1 MTSEILVTKLFI
13 PKTRPELVSRP
24 RLIEQLDRG
33 LYRKLT
39 LISAPAGFGKT
50 TLVVDWL
57 EGSRRGSQQAGST
70 NGRVAWLSI
79 DERDNDLARFLTYLI
94 TTLVQAGAINPAFG
108 ERTLAKLQS
117 SHSPSI
123 ESILVPLINE
133 IAASPGS
140 TRFVLDD
147 YHLIDIQPI
156 HDAIGFLLDNLP
168 PQLHLVIATREDPL
182 LPLSLLRARGQL
194 TELRAIDLRFTSNEV
209 TEFLNQVMRLNLSPE
224 NITALEKRTEG
235 WIAGLHLAAISIHG
249 HADATDFIKSF
260 TGSHRLVLDY
270 LIEEVLNQQPK
281 EIQNFLL
288 QTAILEQLT
297 GPLCDAVRFGA
308 DDIPAEQE
316 DGQTILEKLDRLSL
330 FIVPLDAERRWYR
343 YHHLFADLL
352 RKRLHQTQREII
364 PTLHNRA
371 SDWYAQNDRLANA
384 IRHSLA
390 SENFIRAADLIE
402 LAWPSMNRSYQ
413 SVTWLGWAK
422 ALPDV
427 LVSSRPILST
437 ACGWA
442 SLDIGDLVA
451 ADLCFRH
458 AEEWLDML
466 GNPKEG
472 LEIQTDKI
480 AEANAE
486 QLRSLSISIANGRA
500 YLAQALGDTAGTL
513 KHTQRAA
520 NLLRKDEYFERGL
533 SDVLTGFA
541 YWASGDLD
549 AAHKAVADSIR
560 NMKLAGKIA
569 FMISFTS
576 YLADIMIAQGRISD
590 TTSIYLQLLDYAT
603 DRGEIEVQETAV
615 LHLGL
620 SELYLEQ
627 GDMEAARWHLQRG
640 REMGDQPT
648 IPPWYRHWIFAQVRI
663 MGIQGNLD
671 GVLELLNGAE
681 RLYYRHPIPDV
692 RPLKAL
698 IARVCIA
705 QGKLAEARIWANE
718 QNLSVDDDLSYLHEF
733 EHLTLARLLI
743 AQYKRDHLDGTIHDA
758 MRLLERLLK
767 AAEEGKR
774 ERSVIEILVLQ
785 ALAFDALGD
794 FTAALQPL
802 RRALILA
809 EPEGYCQLF
818 LDEGPPLAHLLYQ
831 LLPQGDTSACVQR
844 LLAAFPVV
852 ETEQAAPPKTQVPG
866 LELIEPLSE
875 RELEVLGLISEG
887 LTNLEIASQLYL
899 SLNTVKAHTRNIYGK
914 LGVSSRTQAGARAR
928 ALGII
933 TST

>member
-13 PKTRPELVSRP
+13 PKARPELVSRS

-57 EGSRRGSQQAGST
+57 QSSRHGSPQAESG

-79 DERDNDLARFLTYLI
+79 DEGDNDLARFLTYFIASLI
-94 TTLVQAGAINPAFG
+94 QAGAINATFG
-108 ERTLAKLQS
+108 ERALARLQ
-117 SHSPSI
+117 PSQAPPI
-123 ESILVPLINE
+123 ESILVPIINE
-133 IAASPGS
+133 IAASPGR
-140 TRFVLDD
+140 TLFVLDD

-156 HDAIGFLLDNLP
+156 HNAIGFLLDNLP

-182 LPLSLLRARGQL
+182 LPLSRLRARGQL
-194 TELRAIDLRFTSNEV
+194 TELRATDLRFNASEV
-209 TEFLNQVMRLNLSPE
+209 TEFLNQVMCLNLSAA

-235 WIAGLHLAAISIHG
+235 WIAGLQLAAISIHG
-249 HADATDFIKSF
+249 HADAAEFIKSF
-260 TGSHRLVLDY
+260 TGSHRLILDY

-288 QTAILEQLT
+288 QTAILDRLT

-308 DDIPAEQE
+308 DDIPAGQE
-316 DGQTILEKLDRLSL
+316 DGQAILEKLDRLSL
-330 FIVPLDAERRWYR
+330 FIGPLDTEGRWYR
-343 YHHLFADLL
+343 YHHLFTDLL
-352 RKRLHQTQREII
+352 RKRLYQTQRDII
-364 PTLHNRA
+364 PALHNQA
-371 SDWYAQNDRLANA
+371 SEWYEQNDRLADA
-384 IRHSLA
+384 IRHALA
-390 SENFIRAADLIE
+390 AENHIRAADLIE

-422 ALPDV
+422 ALPDE
-427 LVSSRPILST
+427 LVHSRPMLST

-442 SLDIGDLVA
+442 SLDIGDLQA
-451 ADLCFRH
+451 ADHCFQH
-458 AEEWLDML
+458 AEEWLDTVR
-466 GNPKEG
+466 NPKEG
-472 LEIQTDKI
+472 FDLQADKMTAPF
-480 AEANAE
+480 AEK
-486 QLRSLSISIANGRA
+486 LRSLSISIANGRA
-500 YLAQALGDTAGTL
+500 YLAQALGDITATL
-513 KHTQRAA
+513 KYTQRATSF
-520 NLLRKDEYFERGL
+520 LRKDEYFERGL
-533 SDVLTGFA
+533 SDVLAGFA
-541 YWASGDLD
+541 YWASGDLE
-549 AAHKAVADSIR
+549 AAHRAVADSIL
-560 NMKLAGKIA
+560 NMKQADKIT

-576 YLADIMIAQGRISD
+576 YLTDIMVAQGRLND
-590 TTSIYLQLLDYAT
+590 TIDTYWQLLEFAT
-603 DRGEIEVQETAV
+603 HRGEIDVQETAV

-620 SELYLEQ
+620 SEQYLER
-627 GDMEAARWHLQRG
+627 GDMEAARRHLQRSQELG
-640 REMGDQPT
+640 EQPA
-648 IPPWYRHWIFAQVRI
+648 IPPWYRHWIYAQARMMEV
-663 MGIQGNLD
+663 QGDLD
-671 GVLELLNGAE
+671 GVLELLKGSE
-681 RLYYRHPIPDV
+681 QRYYRHPIPDV
-692 RPLKAL
+692 RPLAAL
-698 IARVCIA
+698 LARVWIVM
-705 QGKLAEARIWANE
+705 GKLTEAGHWADE
-718 QNLSVDDDLSYLHEF
+718 RGLSLDDDLSFLHEF

-743 AQYKRDHLDGTIHDA
+743 AKYRREHVDSCIYDA

-794 FTAALQPL
+794 ATAALQPL
-802 RRALILA
+802 RRALNLA

-818 LDEGPPLAHLLYQ
+818 VDEGPPLAHLLYQ
-831 LLPQGDTSACVQR
+831 LLPQGDTSAYVQR

-875 RELEVLGLISEG
+875 RELEVLHLISEG

-928 ALGII
+928 ALRII
-933 TST
+933 TSS